1 MLDNDIAKFSYS
13 CMSNAKWRKLFS
25 VVNESK
31 LEFANCVWK
40 LVGEAEPKNGFVPDC
55 DQLGEDYV
63 GDCGAL
69 NGPFEFK
76 RIEWLKLPTRIG
88 FKPYKNAPIQ
98 FKTQELSAIIDQL
111 SSLGSFELDANLE
124 GVTVYG
130 YKP

>member
-1 MLDNDIAKFSYS
+1 MLEKEIAKFSYS

-25 VVNESK
+25 VVNESNSE
-31 LEFANCVWK
+31 LQNCVWK
-40 LVGEAEPKNGFVPDC
+40 LVGEVEPKNGFVPDY

-69 NGPFEFK
+69 NGPFEFN

-88 FKPYKNAPIQ
+88 YKPYEKAPTQ
-98 FKTQELSAIIDQL
+98 FKTQDLSGLIEQL
-111 SSLGSFELDANLE
+111 SSIGSFELEANSE